1 MYCIGQRENRAVG
14 SMPALSP
21 LPRRPRL
28 HGFGPILPEEEGGGG
43 GAAKKKTCGKRS
55 RRGESE
61 GAEEIDGQ
69 PYHAATD
76 DDNDEDRQKDM
87 VTEGEGVDNDDL
99 QLANQFGS
107 VMDIASHCDKRD
119 GVANWEHSAG
129 VMLHDTGTYTP
140 FPVLPQPLVPW
151 T

>member
-1 MYCIGQRENRAVG
+1 MISVRITPQMKPHIA
-14 SMPALSP
+14 
-21 LPRRPRL
+21 
-28 HGFGPILPEEEGGGG
+28 
-43 GAAKKKTCGKRS
+43 CGKLM
-55 RRGESE
+55 
-61 GAEEIDGQ
+61 A
-69 PYHAATD
+69 PN
-76 DDNDEDRQKDM
+76 DDNDEDRQKDV
-87 VTEGEGVDNDDL
+87 VTEGEGVGNDDL